1 MESASHLT
9 GAFCIFG
16 GLMRV
21 TLKQILENSKIE
33 NSTIY
38 GSEELRDKVVTEVS
52 CGMEEMNYAELLGGE
67 LLILLQV
74 NSMTELRKI
83 LKQCQEYHAAAI
95 LMKETL
101 IRKEWQE
108 EMQQIGERYQIPI
121 VAFPQEMNVRL
132 FEKHANE
139 YIFRM
144 RNPEIIEES
153 FIGEL
158 LFREDKG
165 SMLAGVEQL
174 EGFGLNPLSAY
185 QVAILKVNYKNYNL
199 EKKETKEYIYQA
211 FLGQLKQD
219 KWHCYAMHYGH
230 SMIFLMEVSPA
241 DTNGRENYALLKKC
255 IGLMKKRYPDVKFRA
270 AVGRSYQPITSV
282 KESFDEAVFILN
294 MFAALTQNREEELI
308 SYYDIGFYQIL
319 RASHNTEQFLQF
331 YRERIGVLEEYD
343 KVNGTDLTESLWVYL
358 ENSCNFN
365 LASQAM
371 YVHINTLRYRF
382 NKIEELMHINLK
394 DMYQLL
400 PLYICYYIKNYMN
413 ITSDDNIKS

>member
-52 CGMEEMNYAELLGGE
+52 YGMKEMNYAELLGGE

-83 LKQCQEYHAAAI
+83 LKQCQEYHAAGI

-158 LFREDKG
+158 LFKEDKG

-241 DTNGRENYALLKKC
+241 DTNGRE
-255 IGLMKKRYPDVKFRA
+255 
-270 AVGRSYQPITSV
+270 
-282 KESFDEAVFILN
+282 
-294 MFAALTQNREEELI
+294 
-308 SYYDIGFYQIL
+308 
-319 RASHNTEQFLQF
+319 
-331 YRERIGVLEEYD
+331 
-343 KVNGTDLTESLWVYL
+343 
-358 ENSCNFN
+358 
-365 LASQAM
+365 
-371 YVHINTLRYRF
+371 
-382 NKIEELMHINLK
+382 
-394 DMYQLL
+394 
-400 PLYICYYIKNYMN
+400 
-413 ITSDDNIKS
+413 KSEK

>member
-1 MESASHLT
+1 
-9 GAFCIFG
+9 
-16 GLMRV
+16 MRV
-21 TLKQILENSKIE
+21 TLKQILENGKIE
-33 NSTIY
+33 NSRIY
-38 GSEELRDKVVTEVS
+38 GPDELKDKVVTGVS
-52 CGMEEMNYAELLGGE
+52 YGIEEMNFAELLGGE
-67 LLILLQV
+67 LLILMQV

-83 LKQCQEYHAAAI
+83 LKQCQEYHAAGVLI
-95 LMKETL
+95 KESQ
-101 IRKEWQE
+101 IRKEWKE
-108 EMQQIGERYQIPI
+108 EMQQIGERYQIPV
-121 VAFPQEMNVRL
+121 VAFPQDMNIRL

-139 YIFRM
+139 FVFRM

-153 FIGEL
+153 FIGEF

-165 SMLAGVEQL
+165 RMLAGVEQL

-241 DTNGRENYALLKKC
+241 DTNGRENYALLKKS
-255 IGLMKKRYPDVKFRA
+255 IELMKKRYPDVRFQA
-270 AVGRSYQPITSV
+270 AIGRSYQPITSV
-282 KESFDEAVFILN
+282 KESFDEANFILN
-294 MFAALTQNREEELI
+294 MFTALTKSREEELV

-319 RASHNTEQFLQF
+319 RASHNTDQFLQF

-343 KVNGTDLTESLWVYL
+343 RENGTDLTESLWVYL

-382 NKIEELMHINLK
+382 NKIEELMHIDMK

-400 PLYICYYIKNYMN
+400 QLYICYYIKNYMN
-413 ITSDDNIKS
+413 ITTDDNIKS

>member
-52 CGMEEMNYAELLGGE
+52 YGMKEMNYAELLGGE

-83 LKQCQEYHAAAI
+83 LKQCQEYHAAGI

-158 LFREDKG
+158 LFKEDKG

-294 MFAALTQNREEELI
+294 MFAALTKNREEELI
-308 SYYDIGFYQIL
+308 NYYDIGFYQIL

-331 YRERIGVLEEYD
+331 
-343 KVNGTDLTESLWVYL
+343 
-358 ENSCNFN
+358 
-365 LASQAM
+365 
-371 YVHINTLRYRF
+371 
-382 NKIEELMHINLK
+382 
-394 DMYQLL
+394 
-400 PLYICYYIKNYMN
+400 
-413 ITSDDNIKS
+413 